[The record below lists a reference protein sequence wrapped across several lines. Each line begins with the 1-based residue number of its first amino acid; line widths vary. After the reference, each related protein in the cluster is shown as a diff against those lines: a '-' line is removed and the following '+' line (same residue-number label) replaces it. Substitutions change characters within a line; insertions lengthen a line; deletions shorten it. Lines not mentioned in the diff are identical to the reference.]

1 MAIKTRRAIARD
13 IPQLLQ
19 IERACFASD
28 RMGVARFRK
37 AFESHFTLV
46 VRERDDQIVAY
57 ALWSYSAGYLQR
69 LMSIAT
75 VPPERRKGHAHA
87 LLKRCI
93 DTARRKHEAIEL
105 TSRLSN
111 TGAHALF
118 KAHGFVA
125 EPQPRGNYADGEPAL
140 HFKLDP

>member
-1 MAIKTRRAIARD
+1 MALKMRRAIERD
-13 IPQLLQ
+13 IPRLLQ
-19 IERACFASD
+19 IERACFASG
-28 RMGVARFRK
+28 RMGAASFRK
-37 AFESHFTLV
+37 AFRFTLI

-57 ALWSYSAGYLQR
+57 ALWSYER

-75 VPPERRKGHAHA
+75 DPPERRKGHAHA

-93 DTARRKHEAIEL
+93 DMARRKSEVIEL
-105 TSRLSN
+105 SSRLSN

-125 EPQPRGNYADGEPAL
+125 EHQPRGNYPDGEPAL